1 MPQQKPH
8 VLLLINDEH
17 RPDVL
22 PVEGDR
28 AGPHAHAGSIYQ
40 RRNLLSQCVYAF
52 AHLCAGTAELYL
64 WALSTQ
70 LWQPQLR

>member
-1 MPQQKPH
+1 MSQQKPH

-28 AGPHAHAGSIYQ
+28 QVRTPTLDRFINEGD
-40 RRNLLSQCVYAF
+40 LLSQCVYTF
-52 AHLCAGTAELYL
+52 ADLRAGAAEFYL
-64 WALSTQ
+64 WTLSTQ
-70 LWQPQLR
+70 LW